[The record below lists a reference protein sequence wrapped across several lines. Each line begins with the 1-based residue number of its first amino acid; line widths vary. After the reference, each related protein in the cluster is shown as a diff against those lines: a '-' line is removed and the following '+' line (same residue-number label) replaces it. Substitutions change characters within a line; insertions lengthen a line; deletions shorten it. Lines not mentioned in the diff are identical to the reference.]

1 MSRITNALTQKQRTW
16 LSRLRRYNTLKL
28 RIILSHLL
36 PILVIIPLVSL
47 SVYYA
52 IQMQIVTNDINKVI
66 TREYDSI
73 QNYARSN
80 PEIWNDPDGAKY
92 LMQQIQSNLISGIV
106 IFDQNFHFLANED
119 HDLLLAPLT
128 FQNDELK
135 PMEEEIGDKIK
146 EKVNQKFNPIAQRQD
161 EEKDVEIIFPVMSAD
176 NQPIGM
182 IRLHIPSDFF
192 DSVLEGLKLRTIIVL
207 LAAAILS
214 TGIAILTSHA
224 IEQRLNE
231 TTKAISDLATGVRNQ
246 PLPVSGPPELSR
258 LSDAFNTLS
267 SKLEESEQTRRKLLS
282 YLGHEL
288 GRPLGGLASATD
300 ALIHGAHADE
310 RFRVDLLQG
319 MKNEI
324 HRLELLVNDLSLLR
338 SASDPMTIYLI
349 RRIDLNEW
357 MAELVTYWAEF
368 MALKNMTLRYEI
380 AENLPVVQMDDRRIH
395 QALDNLLNNA
405 IKYSPPNGT
414 VTLKTRVADNA
425 IKISVTDH
433 GVGIQPEDMPFIFQA
448 FYRGENKKRFVQG
461 MGVGLTITRNIIHAH
476 HGEISVTS
484 VPNAE
489 TTFLIRLP
497 IEKLEG
503 LPLGELIQ
511 TTA

>member
-1 MSRITNALTQKQRTW
+1 MIRFYDALTRRKLQWRD
-16 LSRLRRYNTLKL
+16 RLHRYDTLK
-28 RIILSHLL
+28 RRMILSHLL
-36 PILVIIPLVSL
+36 PILVVIPLISL

-52 IQMQIVTNDINKVI
+52 IQMQIVANDINKVI

-80 PEIWNDPDGAKY
+80 PEIWNDPDAADY
-92 LMQQIQSNLISGIV
+92 LIQQIQSNLVSGIV
-106 IFDQNFHFLANED
+106 IFDKSFQFLAND
-119 HDLLLAPLT
+119 DNKLLLAPLKYPV
-128 FQNDELK
+128 DEFE
-135 PMEEEIGDKIK
+135 PIEEEIERKIK
-146 EKVNQKFNPIAQRQD
+146 EKVKQKFTPGSEDQD
-161 EEKDVEIIFPVMSAD
+161 EDNDVEIIFPVMNTN
-176 NQPIGM
+176 NQPLGM
-182 IRLHIPSDFF
+182 VRLHIPSDFF
-192 DSVLEGLKLRTIIVL
+192 DSMLEGLKVRTIIIL
-207 LAAAILS
+207 LAAGILS
-214 TGIAILTSHA
+214 AGIAILTSNT
-224 IEQRLNE
+224 IEKRLTE
-231 TTKAISDLATGVRNQ
+231 TTKAIFDLATGVRNQ

-288 GRPLGGLASATD
+288 GRPLGGLSSATD
-300 ALIHGAHADE
+300 ALIHGAYADE

-338 SASDPMTIYLI
+338 SANDPMTIYLI
-349 RRIDLNEW
+349 RRIDLSEW
-357 MAELVTYWAEF
+357 IAELVTYWIEF
-368 MALKNMTLRYEI
+368 MKLKNMTFSYEI
-380 AENLPVVQMDDRRIH
+380 GDNLPVVQMDDRRMH

-405 IKYSPPNGT
+405 VKYSPPNGT
-414 VTLKTRVADNA
+414 VILRTRVADNA
-425 IKISVTDH
+425 IEISVTDH

-448 FYRGENKKRFVQG
+448 FYRGENQKRFVQG
-461 MGVGLTITRNIIHAH
+461 MGVGLTITRDIIHAH

-484 VPNAE
+484 VPNVE

-503 LPLGELIQ
+503 LPLGELIRS
-511 TTA
+511 AS